1 MRPFTAVAA
10 DEDPQL
16 DDLALALAAEF
27 RPVDA
32 GAVRAELDAL
42 AGELRE
48 ALSGA
53 ASAPWVQ
60 ARALADLLGGVHGFA
75 GDRREYDRPEN
86 SMLDAVLER
95 RRGLPILLSVVYVE
109 VARRA
114 GLRVLGVGLPGHF
127 VVGHFGTIP
136 PLLLDPF
143 DGGASVEAP
152 TPAHLLRPWPP
163 QEIAMRTLNNLVRS
177 FERRGDLMA
186 AMKAAHLRE
195 CLPALP
201 AQEQAMEAELRG
213 LQARLN

>member
-1 MRPFTAVAA
+1 MRPFAAVAA
-10 DEDPQL
+10 DDDPQL
-16 DDLALALAAEF
+16 DELAIALAAEF
-27 RPVDA
+27 RDVDEA
-32 GAVRAELDAL
+32 AVTAALDAL

-48 ALSGA
+48 ALEGCA
-53 ASAPWVQ
+53 PAPWVQ
-60 ARALADLLGGVHGFA
+60 ARALADLLGGTHGFV
-75 GDRREYDRPEN
+75 GDRRAYDRPDN
-86 SMLDAVLER
+86 SMIDAVLRR

-127 VVGHFGTIP
+127 VVGHFGTTP

-152 TPAHLLRPWPP
+152 SPAHLLRPWPP
-163 QEIAMRTLNNLVRS
+163 QEIAMRMLNNLVGS
-177 FERRGDLMA
+177 FERRGDIA
-186 AMKAAHLRE
+186 AALKAAHLRE
-195 CLPALP
+195 ELPALP